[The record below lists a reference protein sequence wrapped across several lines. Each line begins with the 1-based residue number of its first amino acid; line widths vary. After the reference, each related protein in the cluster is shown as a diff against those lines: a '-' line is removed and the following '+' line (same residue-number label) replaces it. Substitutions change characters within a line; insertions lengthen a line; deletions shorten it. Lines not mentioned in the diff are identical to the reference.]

1 MFTAVFAGELV
12 KLRRTIAPWVTLGSL
27 MTGPLFL
34 ALFMCIIKDPG
45 RAAQFG
51 LLGTKATLSGI
62 EATWASYASFLT
74 LIVGL
79 GGTLLLAFIAAY
91 VFGREYGQGTAK
103 VMLTLPVPRPAFVV
117 AKLLVAALWWLLIV
131 LVVYVEAV
139 AVGLGLGLPG
149 ITWAAVG
156 SLLGNLLLVAGISYL
171 LAPMVALVTVWTR
184 GYLAPVGFA
193 LGMLLLGNV
202 VGHTGWAPWFPWSI
216 VPILVGSVG
225 TPVDAVPV
233 ASLVVVAATFAAGI
247 AATMWRL
254 QTADNTQ

>member
-1 MFTAVFAGELV
+1 MITTVFATELV

-34 ALFMCIIKDPG
+34 ALFMWIIKDPD

-51 LLGTKATLSGI
+51 LLGAKANMSGI

-79 GGTLLLAFIAAY
+79 GGTLLLAFVAAY
-91 VFGREYGQGTAK
+91 VFGREYGEGTAK
-103 VMLTLPVPRPAFVV
+103 VMLTLPVPRPVFVV
-117 AKLLVAALWWLLIV
+117 AKLLVAALWWLIIV
-131 LVVYVEAV
+131 LVVFVEAV
-139 AVGLGLGLPG
+139 LVGWALGLDG
-149 ITWAAVG
+149 INPVTVG

-216 VPILVGSVG
+216 VPILVGSVSA
-225 TPVDAVPV
+225 PVDALPV
-233 ASLVVVAATFAAGI
+233 GSLVILAATFAVGI
-247 AATMWRL
+247 AATMWQL
-254 QTADNTQ
+254 QSADNTQ